1 MQKREIMMTEII
13 INFSLKK
20 ELFLCPLP
28 LIIFINCITVKVF
41 HTKFFFRETARIAL
55 RSEGD

>member
-1 MQKREIMMTEII
+1 MMTEII